1 MDRSKTRTV
10 LLKKL
15 TRNGA
20 SCGFPSPSL
29 VALRP
34 SNWNIGRW
42 NEAKPGSQKSEEP
55 FDLTKYNGKGSNRS
69 YQTTNPC
76 RSSQPRATGWDRAR
90 TARRQ
95 HHVVL
100 QGV

>member
-1 MDRSKTRTV
+1 MDPSKTRTV

-15 TRNGA
+15 IRNGA
-20 SCGFPSPSL
+20 SCGYLLPSL

-42 NEAKPGSQKSEEP
+42 NEAKSEVRRT
-55 FDLTKYNGKGSNRS
+55 FRLTKYNGKGSNRS
-69 YQTTNPC
+69 YQTTNSC
-76 RSSQPRATGWDRAR
+76 RSGEPRATRRDRAR

-95 HHVVL
+95 HHGLL